1 MAESKSASIVFTKN
15 GLLAANA
22 QATADYAQ
30 DKLYNEN
37 LLLGTDTTAT
47 MSVEPPADS
56 NILTSSQQND
66 LVTWINGYLKFLN
79 YNTRDTGS
87 LAINSLG
94 LVGGSFVTDD
104 PNTAYQPPTATSSEA
119 QLLVIRG
126 CLDCYKL
133 TGNKQWLSF
142 ATLTTNALLKYF
154 YLTPIIPD
162 EPDKKWVPHWL
173 VNVTAPFHARSFELD
188 GRATFTSGVAT
199 FKHDGLVRVYSA
211 RALDATLEVDWA
223 PTAEVVGKEY
233 KIKSLD
239 FNYSLGSVKITLE
252 DSTFNGDLLLAYGFS
267 TDEMVA
273 VGERC
278 EAWPVWRSLKA
289 GECGCAT
296 DSLAWAISI
305 YQTWYEITG
314 DNKWN
319 RALASTKAAFVE
331 ECDVSNSIYYLHLKP
346 GQTDVLTNGVTA
358 YSSRSSSATY
368 SNQDNLIMIK
378 YPESTKAGEESFGA
392 WVGDK
397 VDFTDSKYIN
407 VVAGSD
413 SLMHVFVKIDEEKE
427 YVENKRWTCD
437 FWLKGT
443 GITADKLE
451 SINLKPEN
459 FYHSYQVWWGT
470 GYNHE
475 ATIADN
481 SGSGSSTSL
490 NNQYDT
496 IDGIYRP
503 YQRIA
508 FSKGTG
514 SWAQAIIG
522 GSYGQTLPF
531 SIKYKTSNNFDV
543 VITTSSGQ
551 HRYSLP
557 SSGKWTT
564 KEVTLES
571 LGLSSIETISSIAL
585 DAKDDGNSSI
595 SISYIGELE
604 KMPNNY
610 FTTLSFG
617 YSELPAATVA
627 IKYIWPYPQREPLP
641 YAPYIIPFDYH
652 LENYEVSD
660 QRGAIYIGYQA
671 PWVFQLD
678 DVFPDK
684 ATALQTNL
692 KFLSDSQDYAVN
704 SMGVDGF
711 FANVF
716 FWDYREDYSGH
727 TPNTFSMSG
736 PWGDVWGGFQYR
748 AIADTARVFLS
759 DPSNSMAHKIVTRF
773 YKGLDSI
780 WNGTISTFPTV
791 FNEKTKPYNNQHD
804 PQMVANLAKSLAYSS
819 KSTVMTSDEK
829 TLIAKL
835 LRECYNTLNSMYV
848 PVKGFSD
855 SLVEG
860 TFSPDPANN
869 NWYEYWG
876 GDILSSLVEVMNISR
891 SIYPLYQLISD
902 SLSGLKY
909 MEIGQQYTLSL
920 YWNFKY
926 SDLETTSGQLFPTFN
941 ATPFNSFTPIS
952 VDNHQVGGEL
962 ISTVT
967 ATEDFVTSVAS
978 GLSIAANNLKGKL
991 IITKCKLEKGAT
1003 ATPWMPANSEL
1014 TTLYHDYHG
1023 VTLND
1028 DGLVAKAG
1036 NTSVIL
1042 NSDNGFVISRN
1053 GQNVFHAYTN
1063 GNLEVTGNI
1072 VGATINGSTLTST
1085 FDRVEQEIDS
1095 YFRPWT
1101 FSSGSMSMNNGFL
1114 SSATYGKVYHV
1125 SEGKYTDQKYII
1137 GTLSPGY
1144 LKLTSATDNTFK
1156 NQNGRFY
1163 VDSQYIWLGNPG
1175 TDEVTFTANAETGKV
1190 TIDSLHVA
1198 TLEADQTVKS
1208 SSSLLS
1214 RKTNVK
1220 KLSLDKALK
1229 KINQTEIYDWQFKKD
1244 VKSGSKKIY
1253 SSYIIDDLNSTPN
1266 YSVADEFLSED
1277 QKGRD
1282 DGTLLAYAVAAIQLL
1297 DQRLKEV
1304 EKCKK

>member
-1 MAESKSASIVFTKN
+1 MSLSQSSEVNLTDN
-15 GLLAANA
+15 GKLALNA
-22 QATADYAQ
+22 QETADYAQ

-37 LLLGTDTTAT
+37 LLLGTDTEANIN
-47 MSVEPPADS
+47 VAPPADS

-66 LVTWINGYLKFLN
+66 LITWINGYLKFLN

-133 TGNKQWLSF
+133 TGNKQWLSL

-154 YLTPIIPD
+154 YLTPTIPD
-162 EPDKKWVPHWL
+162 EPDEKWVPHWL
-173 VNVTAPFHARSFELD
+173 VNVTAPFHARSFKLD
-188 GRATFTSGVAT
+188 GRATFTNGVAT
-199 FKHDGLVRVYSA
+199 FKHDGIVRVYSA

-223 PTAEVVGKEY
+223 PTAKVVGKEY
-233 KIKSLD
+233 KIKNLN
-239 FNYSLGSVKITLE
+239 FNYSAGTVQITLE
-252 DSTFNGDLLLAYGFS
+252 DSTFSGDLLLAYGFS
-267 TDEMVA
+267 IDEIVS

-296 DSLAWAISI
+296 DSLAWAMSV
-305 YQTWYEITG
+305 YQKWYEITG

-319 RALASTKAAFVE
+319 RALASTKAAFVK
-331 ECDVSNSIYYLHLKP
+331 ECNVSNSIYYLHVKP
-346 GQTDVLTNGVTA
+346 GQTDVLTNGVTS
-358 YSSRSSSATY
+358 YSSRSASATY
-368 SNQDNLIMIK
+368 SNQDNLILIK
-378 YPESTKAGEESFGA
+378 YPESTKAGEESFGT

-397 VDFTDSKYIN
+397 VDFTDAKYIN
-407 VVAGSD
+407 VTAGSD
-413 SLMHVFVKIDEEKE
+413 KLLHVFVKVDEEKE
-427 YVENKRWTCD
+427 YIADKRWTCD
-437 FWLKGT
+437 FWLRGNGT
-443 GITADKLE
+443 TEEKLE
-451 SINLKPEN
+451 SINLKPGN
-459 FYHSYQVWWGT
+459 FYHSNQVWWGT
-470 GYNHE
+470 GYNCD

-490 NNQYDT
+490 TNQYDT

-503 YQRIA
+503 CQKIA

-522 GSYGQTLPF
+522 RSYGQTLPF
-531 SIKYKTSNNFDV
+531 SIEYKTNNDFDV
-543 VITTSSGQ
+543 VINTSSGQ
-551 HRYSLP
+551 YRYSLP
-557 SSGKWTT
+557 SSATWTT
-564 KEVTLES
+564 KTITLES

-585 DAKDDGNSSI
+585 DAKNDGDSSI
-595 SISYIGELE
+595 FISYIGTLE

-610 FTTLSFG
+610 FSMLSFG

-684 ATALQTNL
+684 VTALQTNL
-692 KFLSDSQDYAVN
+692 KFLSDSQDYAAN

-716 FWDYREDYSGH
+716 FWDYREDYGDH
-727 TPNTFSMSG
+727 TPNSFSMSG

-759 DPSNSMAHKIVTRF
+759 DPSNSAAHKIVVRF
-773 YKGLDSI
+773 YKGVDSI
-780 WNGTISTFPTV
+780 WDGTISTFPTV

-804 PQMVANLAKSLAYSS
+804 PQMVANLAKSLAYSL

-835 LRECYNTLNSMYV
+835 LRQCYNTLNSMYV
-848 PVKGFSD
+848 PVKDFSD

-876 GDILSSLVEVMNISR
+876 GDILSSLFEVMNISR

-902 SLSGLKY
+902 SLSELKY

-920 YWNFKY
+920 YWDFKY
-926 SDLETTSGQLFPTFN
+926 SDLETMSGQLFPTFN

-952 VDNHQVGGEL
+952 VTDHHVSGEL

-967 ATEDFVTSVAS
+967 ATEDFLTSVAS
-978 GLSIAANNLKGKL
+978 GLSIAVTNLKGKL
-991 IITKCKLEKGAT
+991 TISKCKLEKGAT

-1014 TTLYHDYHG
+1014 TTLYHNYHG

-1042 NSDNGFVISRN
+1042 NSDNGFLISRN
-1053 GQNVFHAYTN
+1053 NHNVFHADTY

-1072 VGATINGSTLTST
+1072 VGSTISGSTLTSNYNH
-1085 FDRVEQEIDS
+1085 VEQDIES

-1101 FSSGSMSMNNGFL
+1101 FSSGSMVMDSGFL
-1114 SSATYGKVYHV
+1114 TSATYGKVYHTT
-1125 SEGKYTDQKYII
+1125 ENKYSDQKYIV

-1144 LKLTSATDNTFK
+1144 LKLTSATDSTFK

-1175 TDEVTFTANAETGKV
+1175 TNEVTFRANAETGNV
-1190 TIDSLHVA
+1190 YIDTLHVA
-1198 TLEADQTVKS
+1198 NLEADNTVKS

-1214 RKTNVK
+1214 LKTNIK
-1220 KLSLDKALK
+1220 KLPLETAIE
-1229 KINQTEIYDWQFKKD
+1229 KIRQTDIYDWQFKKD
-1244 VKSGSKKIY
+1244 VERGSQKIY
-1253 SSYIIDDLNSTPN
+1253 SSYIIDDLNSTSN
-1266 YSVADEFLSED
+1266 YSVAHEFLSED
-1277 QKGRD
+1277 RKGRD
-1282 DGTLLAYAVAAIQLL
+1282 DGTLLAYAVAAIQFL
-1297 DQRLKEV
+1297 DKRLSEV
-1304 EKCKK
+1304 EEKM